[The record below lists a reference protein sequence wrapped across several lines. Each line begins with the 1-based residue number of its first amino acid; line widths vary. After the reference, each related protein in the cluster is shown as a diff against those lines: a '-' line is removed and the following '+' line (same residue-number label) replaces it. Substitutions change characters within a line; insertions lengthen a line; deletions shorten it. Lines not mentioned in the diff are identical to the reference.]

1 MPLSVTHVA
10 IVLLI
15 IGNFATSLS
24 DVAVKLLNG
33 EISTFQY
40 IFIRQL
46 FSTLVI
52 CPLWLKQSK
61 QQRKLYSPKLNLFRA
76 HLIIIG
82 SGCMVVAITHLTLAT
97 ANAVFYAA
105 PLMMLPLSILLLR
118 EKPTIQHTAATLLG
132 FIGVIVVLR
141 PLEFQWAAI
150 FALVTTL
157 TLALFNLTARKLPE
171 QQTLVSTLF
180 WTSLLSLPISASLAL
195 FYWAPLS
202 IIQLLLI
209 LASAALVL
217 IYNGLAVA
225 AYQRA
230 PASSIA
236 VAENSGL
243 IFVTLIGVIWFNEVP
258 DSLTML
264 GIFLIILPLLPWNT
278 WLKMRSVST
287 QASEKPKSMIE

>member
-1 MPLSVTHVA
+1 MPLSVTHIA

-15 IGNFATSLS
+15 VGNFATSLS

-82 SGCMVVAITHLTLAT
+82 SGCMVVAITHLTLAA

-105 PLMMLPLSILLLR
+105 PLVMLPLSILLLR
-118 EKPTIQHTAATLLG
+118 ERPTLGQSAATLLG

-150 FALVTTL
+150 FALVTTV
-157 TLALFNLTARKLPE
+157 TLAIFNLTARKLPE

-195 FYWAPLS
+195 FYWVPIS
-202 IIQLLLI
+202 SIQLLLI

-258 DSLTML
+258 DSLTIL

-278 WLKMRSVST
+278 WLKMRPVST
-287 QASEKPKSMIE
+287 QAPEKPKSMIE

>member
-1 MPLSVTHVA
+1 MPFSVTNVA
-10 IVLLI
+10 ILLLI

-46 FSTLVI
+46 FSALVI

-61 QQRKLYSPKLNLFRA
+61 QQRKLYSPKLHLFRA
-76 HLIIIG
+76 HLIVIG

-105 PLMMLPLSILLLR
+105 PLVMLPLSILLLS
-118 EKPTIQHTAATLLG
+118 EKPTIQRSASTLLG

-141 PLEFQWAAI
+141 PSEFQWAAI
-150 FALVTTL
+150 FALATTL
-157 TLALFNLTARKLPE
+157 TLALFNITARKLPE
-171 QQTLVSTLF
+171 QQTVVSTLF
-180 WTSLLSLPISASLAL
+180 WTSLLSLPVSASLAF
-195 FYWAPLS
+195 FYWTPIS
-202 IIQLLLI
+202 TIHLLLI

-217 IYNGLAVA
+217 TYNGLVVT

-243 IFVTLIGVIWFNEVP
+243 VFVTLFGVIWFDEVP
-258 DSLTML
+258 DILTVL
-264 GIFLIILPLLPWNT
+264 GIFMIILPLLPWKSL
-278 WLKMRSVST
+278 LKLRLCSNQS
-287 QASEKPKSMIE
+287 SERQKSIIE

>member
-171 QQTLVSTLF
+171 QQTVINTLF

-202 IIQLLLI
+202 TIQLLLI

-225 AYQRA
+225 A
-230 PASSIA
+230 
-236 VAENSGL
+236 V
-243 IFVTLIGVIWFNEVP
+243 V
-258 DSLTML
+258 
-264 GIFLIILPLLPWNT
+264 LL
-278 WLKMRSVST
+278 
-287 QASEKPKSMIE
+287 

>member
-1 MPLSVTHVA
+1 MPLSVTHIA

-15 IGNFATSLS
+15 VGNFATSLS

-82 SGCMVVAITHLTLAT
+82 SGCMVVAITHLTLAA

-105 PLMMLPLSILLLR
+105 PLVMLPLSILLLR
-118 EKPTIQHTAATLLG
+118 EKPTLRHSTATLLG

-150 FALVTTL
+150 FALLTTV
-157 TLALFNLTARKLPE
+157 TLAIFNLTARKLPE

-195 FYWAPLS
+195 FYWVPIS
-202 IIQLLLI
+202 SIQLLLI

-258 DSLTML
+258 DSLTIL

-278 WLKMRSVST
+278 WLKMRPVST
-287 QASEKPKSMIE
+287 QAPEKPKSMIE